1 MNALAAPVQVRV
13 VWLLAASVLFG
24 GGGGLVWW
32 PASQQ
37 IAQLNAHAK
46 ESYDEANDLAA
57 KVERAQALRAAQQRV
72 RSDLRELSAGA
83 ATGQERLLRVLDDEA
98 RARGV
103 SVRELAPVQ
112 APANPQPTAS
122 PLAGLTGTDVT
133 LTLRGPFRS
142 IAAFLAD
149 VPRHDVL
156 IDVRDAALQ
165 TTGSIDRAPILF
177 ATVHATIYRL
187 SPTDSKEHLDVRA
200 LR

>member
-1 MNALAAPVQVRV
+1 MNALASPVQVRV
-13 VWLLAASVLFG
+13 VWLLAAFVLFG
-24 GGGGLVWW
+24 CGGGLVWW

-37 IAQLNAHAK
+37 SAQLNAHAK

-57 KVERAQALRAAQQRV
+57 KLERAQALRAAQQRV
-72 RSDLRELSAGA
+72 RSDLRELSAGTA
-83 ATGQERLLRVLDDEA
+83 IGQERLLHLLDDEA

-103 SVRELAPVQ
+103 SVRELAPLQ
-112 APANPQPTAS
+112 TPGNPQPTGS
-122 PLAGLTGTDVT
+122 RLAGLTGTEVT
-133 LTLRGPFRS
+133 LTLRGSFRS

-156 IDVRDAALQ
+156 IEVRDVALQ
-165 TTGSIDRAPILF
+165 TTGSTGHAPMLL

-187 SPTDSKEHLDVRA
+187 SRTDSKENLDVRA